1 MGFIDGALNFYRPI
15 TDNPGHL
22 RLQWLVWDMFKL
34 IDWYYSTCLQY
45 KLKYSHWAEFGLF
58 VMITLHLNYT
68 VTCKGVIWFV
78 QFRINT
84 LPNLPT
90 MSDNWRL
97 KR

>member
-1 MGFIDGALNFYRPI
+1 
-15 TDNPGHL
+15 
-22 RLQWLVWDMFKL
+22 
-34 IDWYYSTCLQY
+34 
-45 KLKYSHWAEFGLF
+45 
-58 VMITLHLNYT
+58 MITLHLNYT